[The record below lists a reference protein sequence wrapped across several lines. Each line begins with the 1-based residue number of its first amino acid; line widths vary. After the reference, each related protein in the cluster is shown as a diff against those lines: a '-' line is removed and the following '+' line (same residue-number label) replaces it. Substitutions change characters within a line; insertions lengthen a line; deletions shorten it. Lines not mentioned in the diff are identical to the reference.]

1 MYLLS
6 CATSGIGALLV
17 AMLRP
22 PRAPWRRQWSQ
33 RSLAAEGT
41 CVGLAIMEKRCMVW
55 SKWTLICWGS
65 VLCLLLCLCLP
76 GRADAQREA
85 PRSSRRG
92 APSPAAPGSTA
103 TVPAQA
109 PQPLSQNAKITLDQ
123 NGLSVDVQDQ
133 DLSAVVERI
142 AELARIE
149 LRHPE
154 GMPNSRVSIRFSS
167 LSVIN
172 GLKRLLRAAD
182 VPGYF
187 LQTVKQGDRVHVQ
200 RIVFLPEEGTPG
212 TSAGRAAQR
221 APQVVA
227 AQPQPPRPAPPGLPP
242 AAATVPPQPPTAPPQ
257 QEARADEGRTSGN
270 VFDELKSNAAARRLL
285 SQMMHPNEQV
295 RERAFEGLVRLVRED
310 DKQRALME
318 LLEPLMEDLGAG
330 DQATQDEAREE
341 IRKLLSR

>member
-1 MYLLS
+1 
-6 CATSGIGALLV
+6 
-17 AMLRP
+17 
-22 PRAPWRRQWSQ
+22 
-33 RSLAAEGT
+33 
-41 CVGLAIMEKRCMVW
+41 MVW
-55 SKWTLICWGS
+55 CKQAFICWGS

-76 GRADAQREA
+76 GRVDAQGGG
-85 PRSSRRG
+85 PRPSRRG
-92 APSPAAPGSTA
+92 VASPAAPGGTA
-103 TVPAQA
+103 AVPAQA

-133 DLSAVVERI
+133 DLSAIVGRI

-154 GMPNSRVSIRFSS
+154 GMPNRRVSIRFSS
-167 LSVIN
+167 LSVAD
-172 GLKRLLRAAD
+172 GLKRLFRAAD
-182 VPGYF
+182 VPGYV
-187 LQTVKQGDRVHVQ
+187 LHTAKQGDSVHVQ

-212 TSAGRAAQR
+212 ASGGRAAPR

-227 AQPQPPRPAPPGLPP
+227 AQPPQPPRPAPPGAPP
-242 AAATVPPQPPTAPPQ
+242 AAATVPPQPPGAVPQPPTATPQ
-257 QEARADEGRTSGN
+257 EEAKADEGRTGGN
-270 VFDELKSNAAARRLL
+270 VFDEIKSNAAARRLL

-318 LLEPLMEDLGAG
+318 LLEPLMEDLGSG

>member
-1 MYLLS
+1 
-6 CATSGIGALLV
+6 
-17 AMLRP
+17 
-22 PRAPWRRQWSQ
+22 
-33 RSLAAEGT
+33 
-41 CVGLAIMEKRCMVW
+41 
-55 SKWTLICWGS
+55 
-65 VLCLLLCLCLP
+65 
-76 GRADAQREA
+76 
-85 PRSSRRG
+85 
-92 APSPAAPGSTA
+92 
-103 TVPAQA
+103 VPAQA

-154 GMPNSRVSIRFSS
+154 GMPNRRVSIRFSS
-167 LSVIN
+167 LSVID

-182 VPGYF
+182 VPGYL
-187 LQTVKQGDRVHVQ
+187 LQTAKQGNSVHVQ
-200 RIVFLPEEGTPG
+200 RIIFLPEEGTPG
-212 TSAGRAAQR
+212 ASAGRTAQR
-221 APQVVA
+221 APQVIA
-227 AQPQPPRPAPPGLPP
+227 AQPPQPPQPAPPGLPP
-242 AAATVPPQPPTAPPQ
+242 GAVPQPPTPPPQ
-257 QEARADEGRTSGN
+257 EGARADEGRTSGN
-270 VFDELKSNAAARRLL
+270 VFDEIKTNAAARRLL

-318 LLEPLMEDLGAG
+318 LLEPLMEDLGSG

>member
-1 MYLLS
+1 
-6 CATSGIGALLV
+6 
-17 AMLRP
+17 
-22 PRAPWRRQWSQ
+22 
-33 RSLAAEGT
+33 
-41 CVGLAIMEKRCMVW
+41 MVW
-55 SKWTLICWGS
+55 SKRALICWGS
-65 VLCLLLCLCLP
+65 VLCLLLCLCLQR
-76 GRADAQREA
+76 RADAQGEA

-92 APSPAAPGSTA
+92 VPSPAAPGSTA
-103 TVPAQA
+103 TMPAKA
-109 PQPLSQNAKITLDQ
+109 PQPLSQNAQITLDQ

-167 LSVIN
+167 LSVIS

-182 VPGYF
+182 VPGYL
-187 LQTVKQGDRVHVQ
+187 LQTAKQGNSVYVQ
-200 RIVFLPEEGTPG
+200 RIVFLPEEGTTA

-227 AQPQPPRPAPPGLPP
+227 AQPPQPPRPAPPG
-242 AAATVPPQPPTAPPQ
+242 VPPGAVPQAPTAPPRE
-257 QEARADEGRTSGN
+257 EARADEGRTSGN
-270 VFDELKSNAAARRLL
+270 VFDEIKSNAAARRLL

-318 LLEPLMEDLGAG
+318 LLEPLMEDLGSG
-330 DQATQDEAREE
+330 DQAAQDEAREE

>member
-6 CATSGIGALLV
+6 FAVSGIGTLV
-17 AMLRP
+17 AAMLRP
-22 PRAPWRRQWSQ
+22 PRVPCRSQWSQ
-33 RSLAAEGT
+33 HSLAVEGIRV
-41 CVGLAIMEKRCMVW
+41 CLAITEKGCMVC
-55 SKWTLICWGS
+55 SKQALICWGS
-65 VLCLLLCLCLP
+65 VLGFLLCLCLS
-76 GRADAQREA
+76 GRADAQGEA

-92 APSPAAPGSTA
+92 VPPPTAPVSTA
-103 TVPAQA
+103 TVPAKA
-109 PQPLSQNAKITLDQ
+109 PQPLSPNAKITLNQ
-123 NGLSVDVQDQ
+123 NGLSVEVQDQ

-154 GMPNSRVSIRFSS
+154 GMPNRRVSIRFSS
-167 LSVIN
+167 LSVAN
-172 GLKRLLRAAD
+172 GLKRLFRAAE
-182 VPGYF
+182 VPGYL
-187 LQTVKQGDRVHVQ
+187 LQTAKQGDNVRVQ
-200 RIVFLPEEGTPG
+200 RIVFLPEEGTTG

-221 APQVVA
+221 PPQVIA
-227 AQPQPPRPAPPGLPP
+227 AQPPQPPRPVPPG
-242 AAATVPPQPPTAPPQ
+242 AVPQPPTAPPQ
-257 QEARADEGRTSGN
+257 EETRADEGRTRGN
-270 VFDELKSNAAARRLL
+270 VFDEIKSNAAARRLL

-318 LLEPLMEDLGAG
+318 LLEPLMEDLGSG

>member
-1 MYLLS
+1 
-6 CATSGIGALLV
+6 
-17 AMLRP
+17 
-22 PRAPWRRQWSQ
+22 
-33 RSLAAEGT
+33 
-41 CVGLAIMEKRCMVW
+41 MVW
-55 SKWTLICWGS
+55 SKWALIYWGS
-65 VLCLLLCLCLP
+65 VLCLLLCLCLQ
-76 GRADAQREA
+76 GRADAQGEA
-85 PRSSRRG
+85 SRSSRRG
-92 APSPAAPGSTA
+92 VPSPAAPGSTA
-103 TVPAQA
+103 TVPAKA

-133 DLSAVVERI
+133 DLSAVVGRI

-154 GMPNSRVSIRFSS
+154 SIPNSRVSIRFSS
-167 LSVIN
+167 LSIVN
-172 GLKRLLRAAD
+172 GLKRILRAAD

-187 LQTVKQGDRVHVQ
+187 LQTAKQGDRVYVQ
-200 RIVFLPEEGTPG
+200 RLVFLPEEGTTG

-227 AQPQPPRPAPPGLPP
+227 AQPPQPPRPAPPGLPP

-270 VFDELKSNAAARRLL
+270 VFDEIKSNAAARRLL

-318 LLEPLMEDLGAG
+318 LLEPLMEDLGSG

>member
-1 MYLLS
+1 
-6 CATSGIGALLV
+6 
-17 AMLRP
+17 
-22 PRAPWRRQWSQ
+22 
-33 RSLAAEGT
+33 
-41 CVGLAIMEKRCMVW
+41 MVW
-55 SKWTLICWGS
+55 SKWVLIGWGS

-76 GRADAQREA
+76 GRAEAQREA

-92 APSPAAPGSTA
+92 VPSPAAPGSTA
-103 TVPAQA
+103 PAQA

-123 NGLSVDVQDQ
+123 SGLSVDVQEQ
-133 DLSAVVERI
+133 DLSAVIERI
-142 AELARIE
+142 AELAHIE

-154 GMPNSRVSIRFSS
+154 GIPNSRVSIRFTS
-167 LSVIN
+167 LPVIN

-227 AQPQPPRPAPPGLPP
+227 AQPPQPPRPAPPGLPP
-242 AAATVPPQPPTAPPQ
+242 AAATVPPQPPPAPPQ
-257 QEARADEGRTSGN
+257 QEARADEGRTNGN
-270 VFDELKSNAAARRLL
+270 VFDEIKSNAAARRLL
-285 SQMMHPNEQV
+285 SQMMHPNDQV

-318 LLEPLMEDLGAG
+318 LLEPLMEDLGSG

>member
-1 MYLLS
+1 
-6 CATSGIGALLV
+6 
-17 AMLRP
+17 
-22 PRAPWRRQWSQ
+22 
-33 RSLAAEGT
+33 
-41 CVGLAIMEKRCMVW
+41 MVW
-55 SKWTLICWGS
+55 SKQALICWGS

-76 GRADAQREA
+76 ERAGTQGEA

-92 APSPAAPGSTA
+92 VPSPAAPGSTA
-103 TVPAQA
+103 TAPAKA

-133 DLSAVVERI
+133 DLSAVVERV

-154 GMPNSRVSIRFSS
+154 GMPNRRVSIRFAS
-167 LSVIN
+167 LPVVN
-172 GLKRLLRAAD
+172 GLKRIFRAAE
-182 VPGYF
+182 VPGY
-187 LQTVKQGDRVHVQ
+187 LLHTAKQGDSMHVQ
-200 RIVFLPEEGTPG
+200 RIVFLPEEGATV
-212 TSAGRAAQR
+212 TSAGRGAQR

-227 AQPQPPRPAPPGLPP
+227 AP
-242 AAATVPPQPPTAPPQ
+242 PPQPPPLPPGVVPQPPPAPPQ
-257 QEARADEGRTSGN
+257 EEARADEGRTSGN
-270 VFDELKSNAAARRLL
+270 VFDEIKSNAAARRLL

-318 LLEPLMEDLGAG
+318 LLEPLMEDLGSEEK
-330 DQATQDEAREE
+330 ATQDGAREE

>member
-1 MYLLS
+1 
-6 CATSGIGALLV
+6 
-17 AMLRP
+17 
-22 PRAPWRRQWSQ
+22 
-33 RSLAAEGT
+33 
-41 CVGLAIMEKRCMVW
+41 MVC
-55 SKWTLICWGS
+55 SKQALICWGS
-65 VLCLLLCLCLP
+65 VLGFLVCLCLSA
-76 GRADAQREA
+76 RANAQGEVS
-85 PRSSRRG
+85 RSLKRG
-92 APSPAAPGSTA
+92 VPTPTAPGSIA

-123 NGLSVDVQDQ
+123 NGLSVDIQEQ

-154 GMPNSRVSIRFSS
+154 GMPNRRVSIRFSS
-167 LSVIN
+167 LSVAN
-172 GLKRLLRAAD
+172 GLKRLFRAAE
-182 VPGYF
+182 VPGYL
-187 LQTVKQGDRVHVQ
+187 LQTAKQGDNVRVQ
-200 RIVFLPEEGTPG
+200 RITFLPEEGAPV
-212 TSAGRAAQR
+212 TSAGRSPQR

-227 AQPQPPRPAPPGLPP
+227 AQPPQPLRPAPPGVPPQLPG
-242 AAATVPPQPPTAPPQ
+242 AVPQPPTPPPQ
-257 QEARADEGRTSGN
+257 GEARADAGGTSGN

-318 LLEPLMEDLGAG
+318 LLEPLMEDLGAE
-330 DQATQDEAREE
+330 DKATQDEAREE